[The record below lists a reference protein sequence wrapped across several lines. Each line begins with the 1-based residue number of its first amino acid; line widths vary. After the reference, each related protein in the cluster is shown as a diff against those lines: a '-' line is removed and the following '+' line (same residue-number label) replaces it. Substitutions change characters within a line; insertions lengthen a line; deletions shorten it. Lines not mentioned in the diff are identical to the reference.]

1 MRYDTRYRSR
11 SSLFYSSF
19 PNGVYWLIAANVAV
33 YLVYFFGSF
42 FQGDEIFRGLKL
54 VPRDVIRGAIWQP
67 VTYLFLHSLSGP
79 GHILFNM
86 LGLWMFGAPIEQT
99 WGTKR
104 FVQYYFLCGVG
115 AGFCVVVANL
125 LFGNPNVAVLG
136 NKGVPIP
143 KIPRGNFRILEDNV
157 PQTVTQFSMGQA
169 PMTVSLV
176 IEFSNRFQS
185 YWGQGWYET
194 LSAAYGFTQTLRPDD
209 YIAIIA
215 YDLRTEILAD
225 FTNDKSKIQE
235 AMSRL
240 RIPGFSES
248 NMFDAITDTADRM
261 TKIEGR
267 KAIVLITSGIDTFSK
282 LTYDKTRKSLQES
295 GIPVYSI
302 GILQLARQMAEARGG
317 NMIDFLQGDNELR
330 TFAKETG
337 GQAFFPR
344 FMAEMPNAFYA
355 INQALRN
362 QYSLGYSPT
371 NQARD
376 GKFRKLTVQLVNPA
390 TNEPLKVTDE
400 KGKPIKYQ
408 IIAKA
413 GYKAPL
419 PVE

>member
-1 MRYDTRYRSR
+1 
-11 SSLFYSSF
+11 
-19 PNGVYWLIAANVAV
+19 
-33 YLVYFFGSF
+33 
-42 FQGDEIFRGLKL
+42 
-54 VPRDVIRGAIWQP
+54 
-67 VTYLFLHSLSGP
+67 
-79 GHILFNM
+79 
-86 LGLWMFGAPIEQT
+86 
-99 WGTKR
+99 
-104 FVQYYFLCGVG
+104 
-115 AGFCVVVANL
+115 
-125 LFGNPNVAVLG
+125 
-136 NKGVPIP
+136 
-143 KIPRGNFRILEDNV
+143 
-157 PQTVTQFSMGQA
+157 
-169 PMTVSLV
+169 V

-225 FTNDKSKIQE
+225 FTNDKSKISE
-235 AMSRL
+235 AMQRL

-267 KAIVLITSGIDTFSK
+267 KAILLITSGIDTFSK

-376 GKFRKLTVQLVNPA
+376 GKFRKITVQLVNPA

-400 KGKPIKYQ
+400 KGKSIKYQ
-408 IIAKA
+408 IIAKS

>member
-1 MRYDTRYRSR
+1 MKNLLAASAAALGLIVGVAWAQEGPAQQ
-11 SSLFYSSF
+11 SSET
-19 PNGVYWLIAANVAV
+19 VA
-33 YLVYFFGSF
+33 
-42 FQGDEIFRGLKL
+42 K
-54 VPRDVIRGAIWQP
+54 PRKKADP
-67 VTYLFLHSLSGP
+67 SKP
-79 GHILFNM
+79 GHPSDTDP
-86 LGLWMFGAPIEQT
+86 G
-99 WGTKR
+99 
-104 FVQYYFLCGVG
+104 
-115 AGFCVVVANL
+115 NL
-125 LFGNPNVAVLG
+125 
-136 NKGVPIP
+136 P
-143 KIPRGNFRILEDNV
+143 KIPSKLSPKVKDEAGTDVSFRAETNIVNVDVAILDNRGNPIPRIPQGNFRILEDNV
-157 PQTVTQFSMGQA
+157 PQTVTQFATGQA
-169 PMTVSLV
+169 PMTVALV

-225 FTNDKSKIQE
+225 FTNDKGKISE
-235 AMSRL
+235 AMQRL

-267 KAIVLITSGIDTFSK
+267 KAILLITSGIDTFSR

-302 GILQLARQMAEARGG
+302 GILQLARQMQEARGG

-344 FMAEMPNAFYA
+344 FMAEMPNAFFA

-376 GKFRKLTVQLVNPA
+376 GKFRNITVQLVNPA
-390 TNEPLKVTDE
+390 TNEALRVTDE

-408 IIAKA
+408 VIAKA

>member
-1 MRYDTRYRSR
+1 MKNWMAASVAAFGLIVCAEAQEGPAQQGSETVARPRKKTDSAKPADTD
-11 SSLFYSSF
+11 
-19 PNGVYWLIAANVAV
+19 P
-33 YLVYFFGSF
+33 
-42 FQGDEIFRGLKL
+42 
-54 VPRDVIRGAIWQP
+54 
-67 VTYLFLHSLSGP
+67 
-79 GHILFNM
+79 
-86 LGLWMFGAPIEQT
+86 
-99 WGTKR
+99 
-104 FVQYYFLCGVG
+104 
-115 AGFCVVVANL
+115 ANL
-125 LFGNPNVAVLG
+125 PKIPSKLTPKNKDEAGGDVSFKVDTSIVNVDVAVLD
-136 NKGVPIP
+136 NKGNPIP
-143 KIPRGNFRILEDNV
+143 KIPQGNFRILEDNV
-157 PQTVTQFSMGQA
+157 PQTVTQYSVGQA
-169 PMTVSLV
+169 PMTVALV

-225 FTNDKSKIQE
+225 FTNDKSKISE
-235 AMSRL
+235 AMQRL

-344 FMAEMPNAFYA
+344 FMAEMPNAFFA

-362 QYSLGYSPT
+362 QYQLGYSPT

-408 IIAKA
+408 IVAKA

>member
-1 MRYDTRYRSR
+1 MK
-11 SSLFYSSF
+11 
-19 PNGVYWLIAANVAV
+19 NWMAASVA
-33 YLVYFFGSF
+33 
-42 FQGDEIFRGLKL
+42 
-54 VPRDVIRGAIWQP
+54 A
-67 VTYLFLHSLSGP
+67 
-79 GHILFNM
+79 
-86 LGLWMFGAPIEQT
+86 LGLM
-99 WGTKR
+99 
-104 FVQYYFLCGVG
+104 VG
-115 AGFCVVVANL
+115 ALAQEGPAQQGSETVAKPRKKSDTAKPADTDPGNL
-125 LFGNPNVAVLG
+125 PKIPSKLSPKNKDEAGGDVSFKVETNIVNVDVAVLD
-136 NKGVPIP
+136 NKGNPIP

-157 PQTVTQFSMGQA
+157 PQTVTQYAVGEA
-169 PMTVSLV
+169 PMTVALV
-176 IEFSNRFQS
+176 IEFSNRYQS

-225 FTNDKSKIQE
+225 FTNDKSKISE
-235 AMSRL
+235 AMQRL

-261 TKIEGR
+261 KNIEGR

-344 FMAEMPNAFYA
+344 FMAEMPNAFFA

-362 QYSLGYSPT
+362 QYQLGYSPT

-408 IIAKA
+408 IVAKA